1 MTTKFQSIFWNLSM
15 KVENVVIKENKKTSY
30 WVHQNGI
37 RKIGI
42 DFILS
47 FRYINLQNWF
57 YLAHVQN
64 QKILRATLNI

>member
-1 MTTKFQSIFWNLSM
+1 M

-37 RKIGI
+37 RKIGN

-47 FRYINLQNWF
+47 FRYINLQN
-57 YLAHVQN
+57 
-64 QKILRATLNI
+64 